1 MSKKEK
7 AIVLTPHQ
15 QKAFDKIVDF
25 IRSKEAKVFILK
37 GYAGT
42 GKTTMMKCLI
52 EELRRRNESF
62 QLLASTGR
70 AAKILTNI
78 SGCEAKTIHSH
89 IYKFSDFNQD
99 LDELVKEEKVQVDS
113 LGNMVIIFEKGESD
127 EEIYYLVDESS
138 MISDKED
145 TSEQQARFGSGKLLS
160 DLLDYNPQGKF
171 IFIGD
176 ACQLPPITQPFSPAL
191 SSAYL
196 RENFSIEADE
206 FELTEVMRQD
216 KGNDIVRSAEKVRN
230 LYFSPPAVKWAKF
243 PLRNYGNIHLL
254 SSQAELYSAYI
265 ERTKKV
271 GYENST
277 LICYSNRQCSELTK
291 FLRPAFGINS
301 STLMKGDLLLVTQN
315 NLISGLLN
323 GDLVVVEEIGQRE
336 KRAGLTFL
344 NVKVKELHSQQ
355 IYSQYLIEEILYMR
369 GTNLTQEQQKALF
382 IDYYYRMKEKFDARN
397 SKSKKNGQLNSNEEE
412 KNKQKVQNT
421 NEFKEGLQ
429 KDSYLNALRAVY
441 GFALTCHKSQGGE
454 WDYVYLDIPRYFPL
468 EAKPYVYQWIYTAMT
483 RTKKKLYIVDDFW
496 VV

>member
-7 AIVLTPHQ
+7 TIVLTPHQ
-15 QKAFDKIVDF
+15 QSAFEKMVDF
-25 IRSKEAKVFILK
+25 IRSKDAKIFILK

-78 SGCEAKTIHSH
+78 SGCEAKTIHSC

-99 LDELVKEEKVQVDS
+99 LDELVHKEKKNMDSTGQLLVDFE
-113 LGNMVIIFEKGESD
+113 LGSFD
-127 EEIYYLVDESS
+127 EETYYLVDESS

-160 DLLDYNPQGKF
+160 DLLDYNPSGKF

-191 SSAYL
+191 SPAYL
-196 RENFSIEADE
+196 RENFSIEVDE
-206 FELTEVMRQD
+206 CELTEVMRQD

-230 LYFSPPAVKWAKF
+230 LYFNPPAIKWAKF
-243 PLRNYGNIHLL
+243 PLRNHKNIHLL
-254 SSQAELYSAYI
+254 RSQAELYSAYI

-291 FLRPAFGINS
+291 FLRPAFGLNMP
-301 STLMKGDLLLVTQN
+301 TLSKGDLLLVTQN

-323 GDLVVVEEIGQRE
+323 GDLVEVEEIGRRE

-344 NVKVKELHSQQ
+344 YVSVKELQSRKV
-355 IYSQYLIEEILYMR
+355 YSQYLIEEILYTNR
-369 GTNLTQEQQKALF
+369 TNLSQEQQKTLF

-397 SKSKKNGQLNSNEEE
+397 SKSKQAGRPSNQEEE
-412 KNKQKVQNT
+412 KKQKIQNT
-421 NEFKEGLQ
+421 EEFKEGLQ

-454 WDYVYLDIPRYFPL
+454 WDYVYLDIPRYFPQ

-483 RTKKKLYIVDDFW
+483 RAKKELYIVDDFW